1 MVLCNTYYLDFQY
14 PERGLGLGDEFGISW
29 WVCSDIGLCV
39 LVCWNWHFSV
49 LNCYCVKFLL
59 SLIDAISL
67 FVGLSQHPCVSDETV
82 FVLQDLGLWQHL
94 CSYFWLEYLCLHGL
108 ELPCCW
114 QGSGLLS
121 ACHWSSTSILPQNR
135 SVQPSL
141 QVQIYC
147 PNHFSLIHLW
157 FPFWG
162 YQSCL
167 LYKIFEL
174 QVLK

>member
-1 MVLCNTYYLDFQY
+1 MRLS
-14 PERGLGLGDEFGISW
+14 SW
-29 WVCSDIGLCV
+29 
-39 LVCWNWHFSV
+39 
-49 LNCYCVKFLL
+49 
-59 SLIDAISL
+59 
-67 FVGLSQHPCVSDETV
+67 FVS
-82 FVLQDLGLWQHL
+82 QDLGLWQHL

-114 QGSGLLS
+114 QASGLLS

-147 PNHFSLIHLW
+147 PNHFSLTHLR

-174 QVLK
+174 QVLKWWPTAGATLSRSRDEGFFKLPMLHWMNFAEESIRRKVKDETVLGSMFLQIGWSELAFCSWFCF